1 MEKILGFVIILTGL
15 VTGNAIGIELIL
27 PDTYNE
33 VVPGQNLWFTSSI
46 TNGPDSTVTLIYEVH
61 DEFGGLVVI
70 KSETFEDENEIVS
83 FIKIP
88 GSVDVGKYELK
99 VFLNSTDGGAEDAIE
114 FAVISNITEV
124 QEVIQTSLFDI
135 IVEIPDKYKVIKRGE
150 ELLTS
155 IKLIN
160 VGSAGRVDVFLD
172 YLIDNPEGDVLIK
185 KRETVAVETQ
195 ANFVRSFDIPREALP
210 GVYHITAQIVYADG
224 KYAVSDH
231 MFEIASE
238 EGFDYRWIAG
248 AMGVLVVVL
257 FAFKSR
263 RNLKVMSLRARV
275 RKIIR
280 KKMKNGSL

>member
-15 VTGNAIGIELIL
+15 VTGNAIDIEIL
-27 PDTYNE
+27 LPETYNE

-46 TNGPDSTVTLIYEVH
+46 TRPEGKLTLLYEVR
-61 DEFGGLVVI
+61 DLNGELIVI
-70 KSETFEDENEIVS
+70 KSETFDKEDEIVS
-83 FIKIP
+83 YIEIP
-88 GSVDVGKYELK
+88 GYVKEGVYNLTA
-99 VFLNSTDGGAEDAIE
+99 FLNSTAGSVTDAVE
-114 FAVISNITEV
+114 FKVISNKTEV
-124 QEVIQTSLFDI
+124 QEIIDTSLFDI

-172 YLIDNPEGDVLIK
+172 YLIDNPTGDVLIK

-195 ANFVRSFDIPREALP
+195 ANFVRSFDIPREAKP
-210 GVYHITAQIVYADG
+210 GIYHITAQIVYADG

-238 EGFDYRWIAG
+238 KTFNYTWVVG
-248 AMGVLVVVL
+248 AMGLLIVVL

-263 RNLKVMSLRARV
+263 KNLEVMGLRS
-275 RKIIR
+275 KIKRII
-280 KKMKNGSL
+280 KKKLK